1 MRQVVKND
9 AGEIIGVETIYEPS
23 PGDIAD
29 DWYLSWEDEEV
40 TDPPEGYESV
50 AVVFDFG

>member
-1 MRQVVKND
+1 MRQVVKNA

-29 DWYLSWEDEEV
+29 DWYSSWEDEEV
-40 TDPPEGYESV
+40 MDLPE
-50 AVVFDFG
+50 D

>member
-29 DWYLSWEDEEV
+29 DWYSSWEDEEV
-40 TDPPEGYESV
+40 MDLRE
-50 AVVFDFG
+50 D

>member
-29 DWYLSWEDEEV
+29 DWYSSREDEEV
-40 TDPPEGYESV
+40 MDLPE
-50 AVVFDFG
+50 D